1 MLQLP
6 KIACA
11 NDPEICVCPYS
22 GGRGELPLRVIMS
35 VLTATSPTTRPRR
48 SLRTAAQGLFV
59 GLFVALSAGL
69 FLGAQPVRAE
79 TTLVSSSPAD
89 GEKVANSPTQIVA
102 VFSAAIPNNA
112 VMQAVC
118 EGRPAPIGTVTVGA
132 DGISLIATVTAA
144 LPIGTCNVTYSAPQ
158 ADGKVATGGFS
169 FEVLD
174 PATVDPGDLGGDVT
188 DGGNLAVDPPPV
200 SGPLSLFR
208 ILAYLSLAALFGGIA
223 FIRWTWP
230 EGINDDAT
238 YRFLKYAFYVALVSN
253 YVVVALRSALLSGD
267 SVFGSFIPLSWGE
280 LFHDASGISAVL
292 RVVLIA
298 ACGTVALRPDR
309 IFDPQSQIVS
319 LALPAAAMATFGLT
333 RVVDDFSALGTIAG
347 IVHVLAAGMWLG
359 GLVFLAQSVLIGPG
373 EEDLMHAIRT
383 FSRQANIYIGVTVV
397 AGIVQ
402 FYQMDGG
409 EFLTSRHG
417 RLVIVKVIGVAGMV
431 YVGGAA
437 RQFINHQL
445 AKKRE
450 LSGRTAQQ
458 LRKAVLS
465 EIGIGILVLVF
476 TSWSVATLPPN
487 VTPPGS
493 DRTNYAFVGDRSG
506 GEFDVQLKVTPAT
519 VGLNAVRI
527 DVHSPSTGLT
537 DLTVQFNP
545 PTNNTASVTLN
556 VPLDG
561 VGAARLPM
569 SEGVPFGAPG
579 LWTII
584 VTGNGPDGPLPS
596 VTYSVSVMANSSDSG
611 TTGTDITT
619 TSLAI
624 SVDGSPA
631 TVVVPLGGTTVPGAA
646 TPAAG
651 IQPVTATVVTSVP

>member
-1 MLQLP
+1 M
-6 KIACA
+6 
-11 NDPEICVCPYS
+11 
-22 GGRGELPLRVIMS
+22 GRGELPLWVIMS
-35 VLTATSPTTRPRR
+35 LPTATPPRMRARR
-48 SLRTAAQGLFV
+48 SLRAAVL

-69 FLGAQPVRAE
+69 LLGAQPAQAE

-89 GEKVANSPTQIVA
+89 SEKVATSPIQIVA
-102 VFSAAIPNNA
+102 VFSAAVPNNA

-118 EGRPAPIGTVTVGA
+118 EGRPAPIGSVTVGA
-132 DGISLIATVTAA
+132 DGISLIATLTAA
-144 LPIGTCNVTYSAPQ
+144 LPIGTCNVTYSVPQ

-174 PATVDPGDLGGDVT
+174 PATADPGDLGGDVT

-238 YRFLKYAFYVALVSN
+238 YKFLRIAWSVALISN
-253 YVVVALRSALLSGD
+253 YVVAMLRASLLSGN
-267 SVFGSFIPLSWGE
+267 SITSTILPFGWGE
-280 LFHDASGISAVL
+280 LFQSASGISAFL
-292 RVVLIA
+292 RVVLIG
-298 ACGTVALRPDR
+298 ACAIVALRPDR

-319 LALPAAAMATFGLT
+319 LALPTAAMATFGLT
-333 RVVDDFSALGTIAG
+333 RAIDDFSTLGTIAG
-347 IVHVLAAGMWLG
+347 VVHVLAAGMWIG
-359 GLVFLAQSVLIGPG
+359 GLIFLAQSVLIGPG

-383 FSRQANIYIGVTVV
+383 FSRQANIYIGVTVI

-402 FYQMDGG
+402 LYQMDGG
-409 EFLTSRHG
+409 SILTSRHG
-417 RLVIVKVIGVAGMV
+417 RLIVIKVIGVAGMV

-493 DRTNYAFVGDRSG
+493 DRTNYAFIGDRSG

-527 DVHSPSTGLT
+527 DVYSPSTGLT

-579 LWTII
+579 LWTIV
-584 VTGNGPDGPLPS
+584 VTGNGPEGPLPS
-596 VTYSVSVMANSSDSG
+596 VTYTVSVMANSNESG

-619 TSLAI
+619 TSVAL

-631 TVVVPLGGTTVPGAA
+631 TVVVPLGGATVPGAT

-651 IQPVTATVVTSVP
+651 IQPVTATAVTSVP

>member
-1 MLQLP
+1 ML
-6 KIACA
+6 
-11 NDPEICVCPYS
+11 
-22 GGRGELPLRVIMS
+22 
-35 VLTATSPTTRPRR
+35 
-48 SLRTAAQGLFV
+48 

-69 FLGAQPVRAE
+69 LLGAQPAQAE

-89 GEKVANSPTQIVA
+89 SEKVATSPIQIVA
-102 VFSAAIPNNA
+102 VFSAAVPNNA

-118 EGRPAPIGTVTVGA
+118 EGRPAPIGSVTVGA
-132 DGISLIATVTAA
+132 DGISLIATLTAA
-144 LPIGTCNVTYSAPQ
+144 LPIGTCNVTYSVPQ

-174 PATVDPGDLGGDVT
+174 PATADPGDLGGDVT

-200 SGPLSLFR
+200 SGPLGLFR

-238 YRFLKYAFYVALVSN
+238 YKFLRIAWTVALISN
-253 YVVVALRSALLSGD
+253 YVVAMLRASLLSGN
-267 SVFGSFIPLSWGE
+267 SITSTILPFGWGE
-280 LFHDASGISAVL
+280 LFQSASGISAFL
-292 RVVLIA
+292 RVVLIG
-298 ACGTVALRPDR
+298 ACAIVALRPDR

-319 LALPAAAMATFGLT
+319 LALPTAAMATFGLT
-333 RVVDDFSALGTIAG
+333 RAIDDFSTLGTIAG
-347 IVHVLAAGMWLG
+347 VVHVLAAGMWIG
-359 GLVFLAQSVLIGPG
+359 GLIFLAQSVLIGPG

-383 FSRQANIYIGVTVV
+383 FSRQANIYIGVTVI

-402 FYQMDGG
+402 LYQMDGG
-409 EFLTSRHG
+409 SILTSRHG
-417 RLVIVKVIGVAGMV
+417 RLIVIKVIGVAGMV

-493 DRTNYAFVGDRSG
+493 DRTNYAFIGDRSG

-527 DVHSPSTGLT
+527 DVYSPSTGLT

-579 LWTII
+579 LWTIV
-584 VTGNGPDGPLPS
+584 VTGNGPEGPLPS
-596 VTYSVSVMANSSDSG
+596 VTYTVSVMANSNESG

-619 TSLAI
+619 TSVAL

-631 TVVVPLGGTTVPGAA
+631 TVVVPLGGATVPGAT

>member
-1 MLQLP
+1 
-6 KIACA
+6 
-11 NDPEICVCPYS
+11 
-22 GGRGELPLRVIMS
+22 MS
-35 VLTATSPTTRPRR
+35 LLTATTSATRPRR
-48 SLRTAAQGLFV
+48 TLRAAFLGLFV
-59 GLFVALSAGL
+59 VLSAGL
-69 FLGAQPVRAE
+69 FMDAQPVRAE

-89 GEKVANSPTQIVA
+89 SEKIATSPTQIVA
-102 VFSAAIPNNA
+102 VFSAAVPNNA

-118 EGRPAPIGTVTVGA
+118 EGRPAPIGAVTVGA
-132 DGISLIATVTAA
+132 DGISLIAAVTAA
-144 LPIGTCNVTYSAPQ
+144 LPIGTCNVTYSVPQ

-174 PATVDPGDLGGDVT
+174 PATADPGDLGGDVT

-200 SGPLSLFR
+200 SGPLGLFR

-238 YRFLKYAFYVALVSN
+238 YKFLRISWIVALVSN
-253 YVVVALRSALLSGD
+253 YVVAMLRASLLSGE
-267 SVFGSFIPLSWGE
+267 SVTSTILPLGWGE
-280 LFHDASGISAVL
+280 LFQSASGISAVL
-292 RVVLIA
+292 RVVIIG
-298 ACGTVALRPDR
+298 ACAIVALRPDR
-309 IFDPQSQIVS
+309 IFDPQSQIIS
-319 LALPAAAMATFGLT
+319 LALPTAAMATFGLT
-333 RVVDDFSALGTIAG
+333 RAIDDFSALGTIAG

-373 EEDLMHAIRT
+373 EEDLMHAVRT
-383 FSRQANIYIGVTVV
+383 FSRQANIYIGVAVA

-409 EFLTSRHG
+409 AIFTSRHG
-417 RLVIVKVIGVAGMV
+417 RLILIKVIGVAGMV

-450 LSGRTAQQ
+450 LSGRTAKQ

-465 EIGIGILVLVF
+465 EIGIGLLVLVF

-493 DRTNYAFVGDRSG
+493 DRTNYAFIGDRSG

-527 DVHSPSTGLT
+527 DVYSPATGLT

-579 LWTII
+579 LWTIV

-596 VTYSVSVMANSSDSG
+596 VTYTVSVMANSSDLGS
-611 TTGTDITT
+611 TGTDITT
-619 TSLAI
+619 TSVAI
-624 SVDGSPA
+624 AVDGSPA
-631 TVVVPLGGTTVPGAA
+631 TVVVPLGVTTVPGAA
-646 TPAAG
+646 APAAG

>member
-1 MLQLP
+1 
-6 KIACA
+6 
-11 NDPEICVCPYS
+11 
-22 GGRGELPLRVIMS
+22 MS
-35 VLTATSPTTRPRR
+35 LLTATSSATRPRR
-48 SLRTAAQGLFV
+48 TLRAAFLGLFV
-59 GLFVALSAGL
+59 VLSAGL
-69 FLGAQPVRAE
+69 FMDAQPVRAE

-89 GEKVANSPTQIVA
+89 SEKIATSPTQIVA
-102 VFSAAIPNNA
+102 VFSAAVPNNA

-118 EGRPAPIGTVTVGA
+118 EGRPAPIGAVTVGA
-132 DGISLIATVTAA
+132 DGISLIAAVTAA
-144 LPIGTCNVTYSAPQ
+144 LPIGTCNVTYSVPQ

-174 PATVDPGDLGGDVT
+174 PATADPGDLGGDVT

-200 SGPLSLFR
+200 SGPLGLFR

-238 YRFLKYAFYVALVSN
+238 YKFLRISWIVALVSN
-253 YVVVALRSALLSGD
+253 YVVAMLRASLLSGD
-267 SVFGSFIPLSWGE
+267 SVTSTILPLGWGE
-280 LFHDASGISAVL
+280 LFQSASGISAVL
-292 RVVLIA
+292 RVVIIG
-298 ACGTVALRPDR
+298 ACAIVALRPDR
-309 IFDPQSQIVS
+309 IFDPQSQIIS
-319 LALPAAAMATFGLT
+319 LALPTAAMATFGLT
-333 RVVDDFSALGTIAG
+333 RAIDDFSALGTIAG

-373 EEDLMHAIRT
+373 EEDLMHAVRT
-383 FSRQANIYIGVTVV
+383 FSRQANIYIGVAVA

-409 EFLTSRHG
+409 AIFTSRHG
-417 RLVIVKVIGVAGMV
+417 RLILIKVIGVAGMV

-450 LSGRTAQQ
+450 LSGRTAKQ

-465 EIGIGILVLVF
+465 EIGIGLLVLVF

-493 DRTNYAFVGDRSG
+493 DRTNYAFIGDRSG

-527 DVHSPSTGLT
+527 DVYSPATGLT

-579 LWTII
+579 LWTIV

-596 VTYSVSVMANSSDSG
+596 VTYTVSVMANSSDSG
-611 TTGTDITT
+611 STGTDITT
-619 TSLAI
+619 TSVAI
-624 SVDGSPA
+624 AVDGSPA
-631 TVVVPLGGTTVPGAA
+631 TVVVPLGVTTVPGAA

>member
-1 MLQLP
+1 
-6 KIACA
+6 
-11 NDPEICVCPYS
+11 
-22 GGRGELPLRVIMS
+22 MS
-35 VLTATSPTTRPRR
+35 LLTATSSATRPRR
-48 SLRTAAQGLFV
+48 TLRAAFLGLFV
-59 GLFVALSAGL
+59 VLSAGL
-69 FLGAQPVRAE
+69 FMDAQPVRAE

-89 GEKVANSPTQIVA
+89 SEKIATSPTQIVA
-102 VFSAAIPNNA
+102 VFSAAVPNNA

-118 EGRPAPIGTVTVGA
+118 EGRPAPIGAVTVGA
-132 DGISLIATVTAA
+132 DGISLIAAVTAA
-144 LPIGTCNVTYSAPQ
+144 LPIGTCNVTYSVPQ

-174 PATVDPGDLGGDVT
+174 PATADPGDLGGDVT

-200 SGPLSLFR
+200 SGPLGLFR

-238 YRFLKYAFYVALVSN
+238 YKFLRISWIVALVSN
-253 YVVVALRSALLSGD
+253 YVVAMLRASLLSGE
-267 SVFGSFIPLSWGE
+267 SVTSTILPMGWGE
-280 LFHDASGISAVL
+280 LFQSASGISAVL
-292 RVVLIA
+292 RVVIIG
-298 ACGTVALRPDR
+298 ACAIVALRPDR
-309 IFDPQSQIVS
+309 IFDPQSQIIS
-319 LALPAAAMATFGLT
+319 LALPTAAMATFGLT
-333 RVVDDFSALGTIAG
+333 RAIDDFSALGTIAG

-373 EEDLMHAIRT
+373 EEDLMHAVRT
-383 FSRQANIYIGVTVV
+383 FSRQANIYIGVAVA

-409 EFLTSRHG
+409 AIFTSRHG
-417 RLVIVKVIGVAGMV
+417 RLILIKVIGVAGMV

-450 LSGRTAQQ
+450 LSGRTAKQ

-465 EIGIGILVLVF
+465 EIGIGLLVLVF

-493 DRTNYAFVGDRSG
+493 DRTNYAFIGDRSG

-527 DVHSPSTGLT
+527 DVYSPATGLT

-579 LWTII
+579 LWTIV

-596 VTYSVSVMANSSDSG
+596 VTYTVSVMANSSDLGS
-611 TTGTDITT
+611 TGTDITT
-619 TSLAI
+619 TSVAI
-624 SVDGSPA
+624 AVDGSPA
-631 TVVVPLGGTTVPGAA
+631 TVVVPLGVTTVPGAA
-646 TPAAG
+646 APAAG

>member
-1 MLQLP
+1 M
-6 KIACA
+6 
-11 NDPEICVCPYS
+11 
-22 GGRGELPLRVIMS
+22 GRGELPLWVIMS
-35 VLTATSPTTRPRR
+35 LPTATPPRMRARR
-48 SLRTAAQGLFV
+48 SLRAAVL

-69 FLGAQPVRAE
+69 LLGAQPAQAE

-89 GEKVANSPTQIVA
+89 SEKVATSPIQIVA
-102 VFSAAIPNNA
+102 VFSAAVPNNA

-118 EGRPAPIGTVTVGA
+118 EGRPAPIGSVTVGA
-132 DGISLIATVTAA
+132 DGISLIATLTAA
-144 LPIGTCNVTYSAPQ
+144 LPIGTCNVTYSVPQ

-174 PATVDPGDLGGDVT
+174 PATADPGDLGGDVT

-238 YRFLKYAFYVALVSN
+238 YKFLRIAWSVALISN
-253 YVVVALRSALLSGD
+253 YVVAMLRASLLSGN
-267 SVFGSFIPLSWGE
+267 SITSTILPFGWGE
-280 LFHDASGISAVL
+280 LFQSASGISAFL
-292 RVVLIA
+292 RVVLIG
-298 ACGTVALRPDR
+298 ACAIVALRPDR

-319 LALPAAAMATFGLT
+319 LALPTAAMATFGLT
-333 RVVDDFSALGTIAG
+333 RAIDDFSTLGTIAG
-347 IVHVLAAGMWLG
+347 VVHVLAAGMWIG
-359 GLVFLAQSVLIGPG
+359 GLIFLAQSVLIGPG

-383 FSRQANIYIGVTVV
+383 FSRQANIYIGVTVI

-402 FYQMDGG
+402 LYQMDGG
-409 EFLTSRHG
+409 SILTSRHG
-417 RLVIVKVIGVAGMV
+417 RLIVIKVIGVAGMV

-493 DRTNYAFVGDRSG
+493 DRTNYAFIGDRSG

-527 DVHSPSTGLT
+527 DVYSPSTGLT

-579 LWTII
+579 LWTIV
-584 VTGNGPDGPLPS
+584 VTGNGPEGPLPS
-596 VTYSVSVMANSSDSG
+596 VTYTVSVMANSNESG

-619 TSLAI
+619 TSVTL

-631 TVVVPLGGTTVPGAA
+631 TVVVPLGGATVPGAT

>member
-1 MLQLP
+1 ML
-6 KIACA
+6 
-11 NDPEICVCPYS
+11 
-22 GGRGELPLRVIMS
+22 
-35 VLTATSPTTRPRR
+35 
-48 SLRTAAQGLFV
+48 

-69 FLGAQPVRAE
+69 LLGAQPAQAE

-89 GEKVANSPTQIVA
+89 SEKVATSPIQIVA
-102 VFSAAIPNNA
+102 VFSAAVPNNA

-118 EGRPAPIGTVTVGA
+118 EGRPAPIGSVTVGA
-132 DGISLIATVTAA
+132 DGISLIATLTAA
-144 LPIGTCNVTYSAPQ
+144 LPIGTCNVTYSVPQ

-174 PATVDPGDLGGDVT
+174 PATADPGDLGGDVT

-238 YRFLKYAFYVALVSN
+238 YKFLRIAWSVALISN
-253 YVVVALRSALLSGD
+253 YVVAMLRASLLSGN
-267 SVFGSFIPLSWGE
+267 SITSTILPFGWGE
-280 LFHDASGISAVL
+280 LFQSASGISAFL
-292 RVVLIA
+292 RVVLIG
-298 ACGTVALRPDR
+298 ACAIVALRPDR

-319 LALPAAAMATFGLT
+319 LALPTAAMATFGLT
-333 RVVDDFSALGTIAG
+333 RAIDDFSTLGTIAG
-347 IVHVLAAGMWLG
+347 VVHVLAAGMWIG
-359 GLVFLAQSVLIGPG
+359 GLIFLAQSVLIGPG

-383 FSRQANIYIGVTVV
+383 FSRQANIYIGVTVI

-402 FYQMDGG
+402 LYQMDGG
-409 EFLTSRHG
+409 SILTSRHG
-417 RLVIVKVIGVAGMV
+417 RLIVIKVIGVAGMV

-493 DRTNYAFVGDRSG
+493 DRTKYAFIGDRSG

-527 DVHSPSTGLT
+527 DVYSPSTGLT

-579 LWTII
+579 LWTIV
-584 VTGNGPDGPLPS
+584 VTGNGPEGPLPS
-596 VTYSVSVMANSSDSG
+596 VTYTVSVMANSNESG

-619 TSLAI
+619 TSVAL

-631 TVVVPLGGTTVPGAA
+631 TVVVPLGGATVPGAT

>member
-1 MLQLP
+1 M
-6 KIACA
+6 
-11 NDPEICVCPYS
+11 
-22 GGRGELPLRVIMS
+22 GRGELPLWVIMS
-35 VLTATSPTTRPRR
+35 LPTATPPRMRARR
-48 SLRTAAQGLFV
+48 SLRAAVL

-69 FLGAQPVRAE
+69 LLGAQPAQAE

-89 GEKVANSPTQIVA
+89 SEKVATSPIQIVA
-102 VFSAAIPNNA
+102 VFSAAVPNNA

-118 EGRPAPIGTVTVGA
+118 EGRPAPIGSVTVGA
-132 DGISLIATVTAA
+132 DGISLIATLTAA
-144 LPIGTCNVTYSAPQ
+144 LPIGTCNVTYSVPQ

-174 PATVDPGDLGGDVT
+174 PATADPGDLGGDVT

-200 SGPLSLFR
+200 SGPLGLFR

-238 YRFLKYAFYVALVSN
+238 YKFLRIAWTVALISN
-253 YVVVALRSALLSGD
+253 YVVAMLRASLLSGN
-267 SVFGSFIPLSWGE
+267 SITSTILPFGWGE
-280 LFHDASGISAVL
+280 LFQSASGISAFL
-292 RVVLIA
+292 RVVLIG
-298 ACGTVALRPDR
+298 ACAIVALRPDR

-319 LALPAAAMATFGLT
+319 LALPTAAMATFGLT
-333 RVVDDFSALGTIAG
+333 RAIDDFSTLGTIAG
-347 IVHVLAAGMWLG
+347 VVHVLAAGMWIG
-359 GLVFLAQSVLIGPG
+359 GLIFLAQSVLIGPG

-383 FSRQANIYIGVTVV
+383 FSRQANIYIGVTVI

-402 FYQMDGG
+402 LYQMDGG
-409 EFLTSRHG
+409 SILTSRHG
-417 RLVIVKVIGVAGMV
+417 RLIVIKVIGVAGMV

-493 DRTNYAFVGDRSG
+493 DRTNYAFIGDRSG

-527 DVHSPSTGLT
+527 DVYSPSTGLT

-579 LWTII
+579 LWTIV
-584 VTGNGPDGPLPS
+584 VTGNGPEGPLPS
-596 VTYSVSVMANSSDSG
+596 VTYTVSVMANSNESG

-619 TSLAI
+619 TSVAL

-631 TVVVPLGGTTVPGAA
+631 TVVVPLGGATVPGAT

>member
-1 MLQLP
+1 
-6 KIACA
+6 
-11 NDPEICVCPYS
+11 
-22 GGRGELPLRVIMS
+22 MS
-35 VLTATSPTTRPRR
+35 LLTATSSATRPRR
-48 SLRTAAQGLFV
+48 TLRAAFLGLFV
-59 GLFVALSAGL
+59 VLSAGL
-69 FLGAQPVRAE
+69 FMDAQPVRAE

-89 GEKVANSPTQIVA
+89 SEKIATSPTQIVA
-102 VFSAAIPNNA
+102 VFSAAVPNNA

-118 EGRPAPIGTVTVGA
+118 EGRPAPIGAVTVGA
-132 DGISLIATVTAA
+132 DGISLIAAVTAA
-144 LPIGTCNVTYSAPQ
+144 LPIGTCNVTYSVPQ

-174 PATVDPGDLGGDVT
+174 PATADPGDLGGDVT

-200 SGPLSLFR
+200 SGPLGLFR

-238 YRFLKYAFYVALVSN
+238 YKFLRISWIVALVSN
-253 YVVVALRSALLSGD
+253 YVVAMLRASLLSGE
-267 SVFGSFIPLSWGE
+267 SVTSTILPLGWGE
-280 LFHDASGISAVL
+280 LFQSASGISAVL
-292 RVVLIA
+292 RVVIIG
-298 ACGTVALRPDR
+298 ACAIVALRPDR
-309 IFDPQSQIVS
+309 IFDPQSQIIS
-319 LALPAAAMATFGLT
+319 LALPTAAMATFGLT
-333 RVVDDFSALGTIAG
+333 RAIDDFSALGTIAG

-373 EEDLMHAIRT
+373 EEDLMHAVRT
-383 FSRQANIYIGVTVV
+383 FSRQANIYIGVAVA

-409 EFLTSRHG
+409 AIFTSRHG
-417 RLVIVKVIGVAGMV
+417 RLILIKVIGVAGMV

-450 LSGRTAQQ
+450 LSGRTAKQ

-465 EIGIGILVLVF
+465 EIGIGLLVLVF

-493 DRTNYAFVGDRSG
+493 DRTNYAFIGDRSG

-527 DVHSPSTGLT
+527 DVYSPATGLT

-579 LWTII
+579 LWTIV

-596 VTYSVSVMANSSDSG
+596 VTYTVSVMANSSDSG
-611 TTGTDITT
+611 STGTDITT
-619 TSLAI
+619 TSVAVA
-624 SVDGSPA
+624 VDGSPA
-631 TVVVPLGGTTVPGAA
+631 TVVVPLGVTTVPGAA

>member
-1 MLQLP
+1 L
-6 KIACA
+6 
-11 NDPEICVCPYS
+11 
-22 GGRGELPLRVIMS
+22 
-35 VLTATSPTTRPRR
+35 
-48 SLRTAAQGLFV
+48 GLFV
-59 GLFVALSAGL
+59 VLSAGL
-69 FLGAQPVRAE
+69 FMDAQPVRAE

-89 GEKVANSPTQIVA
+89 SEKIVTSPTQIVA
-102 VFSAAIPNNA
+102 VFSAAVPNNA

-118 EGRPAPIGTVTVGA
+118 EGRPAPIGAVTVGA

-144 LPIGTCNVTYSAPQ
+144 LPIGTCNVTYSVPQ

-174 PATVDPGDLGGDVT
+174 PATADPGDLGGDVT

-200 SGPLSLFR
+200 SGPLGLFR

-238 YRFLKYAFYVALVSN
+238 YKFLRISWIVALVSN
-253 YVVVALRSALLSGD
+253 YVVAMLRASLLSGE
-267 SVFGSFIPLSWGE
+267 SVTSTILPLGWGE
-280 LFHDASGISAVL
+280 LFQSASGISAVL
-292 RVVLIA
+292 RVVIIG
-298 ACGTVALRPDR
+298 ACAIVALRPDR
-309 IFDPQSQIVS
+309 IFDPQSQIIS
-319 LALPAAAMATFGLT
+319 LALPTAAMATFGLT
-333 RVVDDFSALGTIAG
+333 RAIDDFSALGTIAG

-359 GLVFLAQSVLIGPG
+359 GLLFLAQSVLIGPG
-373 EEDLMHAIRT
+373 EEDLMHAVRT
-383 FSRQANIYIGVTVV
+383 FSRQANIYIGVTVA

-409 EFLTSRHG
+409 AIFTSRHG

-450 LSGRTAQQ
+450 LSGRTAKQ

-465 EIGIGILVLVF
+465 EIGIGLLVLVF

-493 DRTNYAFVGDRSG
+493 DRTNYAFIGDRSG

-527 DVHSPSTGLT
+527 DVYSPATGLT

-579 LWTII
+579 LWTIV
-584 VTGNGPDGPLPS
+584 VTGNGPGGPLPS
-596 VTYSVSVMANSSDSG
+596 VTYTVSVMANSGEPTSTETES
-611 TTGTDITT
+611 TT
-619 TSLAI
+619 TSIAI
-624 SVDGSPA
+624 AVDGSPA
-631 TVVVPLGGTTVPGAA
+631 TVVVPLGVTTVPGASA
-646 TPAAG
+646 PAAG

>member
-1 MLQLP
+1 
-6 KIACA
+6 
-11 NDPEICVCPYS
+11 
-22 GGRGELPLRVIMS
+22 MS
-35 VLTATSPTTRPRR
+35 LLTATSSATRPRR
-48 SLRTAAQGLFV
+48 TLRAAFLGLFV
-59 GLFVALSAGL
+59 VLSAGL
-69 FLGAQPVRAE
+69 FMDAQPVRAE

-89 GEKVANSPTQIVA
+89 SEKIATSPTQIVA
-102 VFSAAIPNNA
+102 VFSAAVPNNA

-118 EGRPAPIGTVTVGA
+118 EGRPAPIGAVTVGA
-132 DGISLIATVTAA
+132 DGISLIAAVTAA
-144 LPIGTCNVTYSAPQ
+144 LPIGTCNVTYSVPQ

-174 PATVDPGDLGGDVT
+174 PATADPGDLGGDVT

-200 SGPLSLFR
+200 SGPLGLFR

-238 YRFLKYAFYVALVSN
+238 YKFLRISWIVALVSN
-253 YVVVALRSALLSGD
+253 YVVAMLRASLLSGE
-267 SVFGSFIPLSWGE
+267 SVTSTILPLGWGE
-280 LFHDASGISAVL
+280 LFQSASGISAVL
-292 RVVLIA
+292 RVVIIG
-298 ACGTVALRPDR
+298 ACAIVALRPDR
-309 IFDPQSQIVS
+309 IFDPQSQIIS
-319 LALPAAAMATFGLT
+319 LALPTAAMATFGLT
-333 RVVDDFSALGTIAG
+333 RAIDDFSALGTIAG

-373 EEDLMHAIRT
+373 EEDLMHAVRT
-383 FSRQANIYIGVTVV
+383 FSRQANIYIGVAVA

-409 EFLTSRHG
+409 AIFTSRHG
-417 RLVIVKVIGVAGMV
+417 RLILIKVIGVAGMV

-450 LSGRTAQQ
+450 LSGRTAKQ

-465 EIGIGILVLVF
+465 EIGIGLLVLVF

-493 DRTNYAFVGDRSG
+493 DRTNYAFIGDRSG

-527 DVHSPSTGLT
+527 DVYSPATGLT

-579 LWTII
+579 LWTIV

-596 VTYSVSVMANSSDSG
+596 VTYTVSVMANSSDSG
-611 TTGTDITT
+611 STGTDITT
-619 TSLAI
+619 TSVAI
-624 SVDGSPA
+624 AVDGSPA
-631 TVVVPLGGTTVPGAA
+631 TVVVPLGVTTVPGAA

>member
-1 MLQLP
+1 
-6 KIACA
+6 
-11 NDPEICVCPYS
+11 
-22 GGRGELPLRVIMS
+22 MS
-35 VLTATSPTTRPRR
+35 LLTATSSATRPRR
-48 SLRTAAQGLFV
+48 TLRAAFLGLFV
-59 GLFVALSAGL
+59 VLSAGL
-69 FLGAQPVRAE
+69 FMDAQPVRAE

-89 GEKVANSPTQIVA
+89 SEKIATSPTQIVA
-102 VFSAAIPNNA
+102 VFSAAVPNNA

-118 EGRPAPIGTVTVGA
+118 EGRPAPIGAVTVGA
-132 DGISLIATVTAA
+132 DGISLIAAVTAA
-144 LPIGTCNVTYSAPQ
+144 LPIGTCNVTYSVPQ

-174 PATVDPGDLGGDVT
+174 PATADPGDLGGDVT

-200 SGPLSLFR
+200 SGPLGLFR

-238 YRFLKYAFYVALVSN
+238 YKFLRISWIVALVSN
-253 YVVVALRSALLSGD
+253 YVVAMLRASLLSGE
-267 SVFGSFIPLSWGE
+267 SVTSTILPLGWGE
-280 LFHDASGISAVL
+280 LFQSASGISAVL
-292 RVVLIA
+292 RVVIIG
-298 ACGTVALRPDR
+298 ACAIVALRPDR
-309 IFDPQSQIVS
+309 IFDPQSQIIS
-319 LALPAAAMATFGLT
+319 LALPTAAMATFGLT
-333 RVVDDFSALGTIAG
+333 RAIDDFSALGTIAG

-359 GLVFLAQSVLIGPG
+359 GLLFLAQSVLIGPG
-373 EEDLMHAIRT
+373 EEDLMHAVRT
-383 FSRQANIYIGVTVV
+383 FSRQANIYIGVAVA

-409 EFLTSRHG
+409 AIFTSRHG
-417 RLVIVKVIGVAGMV
+417 RLILIKVIGVAGMV

-450 LSGRTAQQ
+450 LSGRTAKL

-465 EIGIGILVLVF
+465 EIGIGLLVLVF

-493 DRTNYAFVGDRSG
+493 DRTNYAFIGDRSG

-527 DVHSPSTGLT
+527 DVYSPATGLT

-579 LWTII
+579 LWTIV

-596 VTYSVSVMANSSDSG
+596 VTYTVSVMANSSDSG
-611 TTGTDITT
+611 STGTDITT
-619 TSLAI
+619 TSVAI
-624 SVDGSPA
+624 AVDGSPA
-631 TVVVPLGGTTVPGAA
+631 TVVVPLGVTTVPGAA
-646 TPAAG
+646 APAAG

>member
-1 MLQLP
+1 M
-6 KIACA
+6 
-11 NDPEICVCPYS
+11 
-22 GGRGELPLRVIMS
+22 GRGELPLWVIMS
-35 VLTATSPTTRPRR
+35 LPTATPPRMRARR
-48 SLRTAAQGLFV
+48 SLRAAVL

-69 FLGAQPVRAE
+69 LLGAQPAQAE

-89 GEKVANSPTQIVA
+89 SEKVATSPIQIVA
-102 VFSAAIPNNA
+102 VFSAAVPNNA

-118 EGRPAPIGTVTVGA
+118 EGRPAPIGSVTVGA
-132 DGISLIATVTAA
+132 DGISLIATLTAA
-144 LPIGTCNVTYSAPQ
+144 LPIGTCNVTYSVPQ

-174 PATVDPGDLGGDVT
+174 PATADPGDLGGDVT

-238 YRFLKYAFYVALVSN
+238 YKFLRIAWTVALISN
-253 YVVVALRSALLSGD
+253 YVVAMLRASLLSGN
-267 SVFGSFIPLSWGE
+267 SITSTILPFGWGE
-280 LFHDASGISAVL
+280 LFQSASGISAFL
-292 RVVLIA
+292 RVVLIG
-298 ACGTVALRPDR
+298 ACAIVALRPDR

-319 LALPAAAMATFGLT
+319 LALPTAAMATFGLT
-333 RVVDDFSALGTIAG
+333 RAIDDFSTLGTIAG
-347 IVHVLAAGMWLG
+347 VVHVLAAGMWIG
-359 GLVFLAQSVLIGPG
+359 GLIFLAQSVLIGPG

-383 FSRQANIYIGVTVV
+383 FSRQANIYIGVTVI

-402 FYQMDGG
+402 LYQMDGG
-409 EFLTSRHG
+409 SILTSRHG
-417 RLVIVKVIGVAGMV
+417 RLIVIKVIGVAGMV

-437 RQFINHQL
+437 RPFINHQL

-465 EIGIGILVLVF
+465 EIAIGILVLVF

-493 DRTNYAFVGDRSG
+493 DRTNYAFIGDRSG

-527 DVHSPSTGLT
+527 DVYSPSTGLT

-579 LWTII
+579 LWTIV
-584 VTGNGPDGPLPS
+584 VTGNGPEGPLPS
-596 VTYSVSVMANSSDSG
+596 VTYTVSVMANSNESG

-619 TSLAI
+619 TSVAL

-631 TVVVPLGGTTVPGAA
+631 TVVVPLGGATVPGAT

>member
-1 MLQLP
+1 ML
-6 KIACA
+6 
-11 NDPEICVCPYS
+11 
-22 GGRGELPLRVIMS
+22 
-35 VLTATSPTTRPRR
+35 
-48 SLRTAAQGLFV
+48 

-69 FLGAQPVRAE
+69 LLGAQPAQAE

-89 GEKVANSPTQIVA
+89 SEKVATSPIQIVA
-102 VFSAAIPNNA
+102 VFSAAVPNNA

-118 EGRPAPIGTVTVGA
+118 EGRPAPIGSVTVGA
-132 DGISLIATVTAA
+132 DGISLIATLTAA
-144 LPIGTCNVTYSAPQ
+144 LPIGTCNVTYSVPQ

-174 PATVDPGDLGGDVT
+174 PATADPGDLGGDVT

-238 YRFLKYAFYVALVSN
+238 YKFLRIAWSVALISN
-253 YVVVALRSALLSGD
+253 YVVAMLRASLLSGN
-267 SVFGSFIPLSWGE
+267 SITSTILPFGWGE
-280 LFHDASGISAVL
+280 LFQSASGISAFL
-292 RVVLIA
+292 RVVLIG
-298 ACGTVALRPDR
+298 ACAIVALRPDR

-319 LALPAAAMATFGLT
+319 LALPTAAMATFGLT
-333 RVVDDFSALGTIAG
+333 RAIDDFSTLGTIAG
-347 IVHVLAAGMWLG
+347 VVHVLAAGMWIG
-359 GLVFLAQSVLIGPG
+359 GLIFLAQSVLIGPG

-383 FSRQANIYIGVTVV
+383 FSRQANIYIGVTVI

-402 FYQMDGG
+402 LYQMDGG
-409 EFLTSRHG
+409 SILTSRHG
-417 RLVIVKVIGVAGMV
+417 RLIVIKVIGVAGMV

-493 DRTNYAFVGDRSG
+493 DRTNYAFIGDRSG

-527 DVHSPSTGLT
+527 DVYSPSTGLT

-579 LWTII
+579 LWTIV
-584 VTGNGPDGPLPS
+584 VTGNGPEGPLPS
-596 VTYSVSVMANSSDSG
+596 VTYTVSVMANSNESG

-619 TSLAI
+619 TSVAL

-631 TVVVPLGGTTVPGAA
+631 TVVVPLGGATVPGAT

>member
-1 MLQLP
+1 M
-6 KIACA
+6 
-11 NDPEICVCPYS
+11 D
-22 GGRGELPLRVIMS
+22 
-35 VLTATSPTTRPRR
+35 
-48 SLRTAAQGLFV
+48 
-59 GLFVALSAGL
+59 
-69 FLGAQPVRAE
+69 AQPVRAE

-89 GEKVANSPTQIVA
+89 SEKIVTSPTQIVA
-102 VFSAAIPNNA
+102 VFSAAVPNNA

-118 EGRPAPIGTVTVGA
+118 EGRPAPIGAVTVGA

-144 LPIGTCNVTYSAPQ
+144 LPIGTCNVTYSVPQ

-174 PATVDPGDLGGDVT
+174 PATADPGDLGGDVT

-200 SGPLSLFR
+200 SGPLGLFR

-238 YRFLKYAFYVALVSN
+238 YKFLRISWIVALVSN
-253 YVVVALRSALLSGD
+253 YVVAMLRASLLSGE
-267 SVFGSFIPLSWGE
+267 SVTSTILPLGWGE
-280 LFHDASGISAVL
+280 LFQSASGISAVL
-292 RVVLIA
+292 RVVIIG
-298 ACGTVALRPDR
+298 ACAIVALRPDR
-309 IFDPQSQIVS
+309 IFDPQSQIIS
-319 LALPAAAMATFGLT
+319 LALPTAAMATFGLT
-333 RVVDDFSALGTIAG
+333 RAIDDFSALGTIAG

-359 GLVFLAQSVLIGPG
+359 GLLFLAQSVLIGPG
-373 EEDLMHAIRT
+373 EEDLMHAVRT
-383 FSRQANIYIGVTVV
+383 FSRQANIYIGVTVA

-409 EFLTSRHG
+409 AIFTSRHG

-437 RQFINHQL
+437 RQFISNQL

-450 LSGRTAQQ
+450 LSGRTAKQ

-465 EIGIGILVLVF
+465 EIGIGLLVLVF

-493 DRTNYAFVGDRSG
+493 DRTNYAFIGDRSG

-527 DVHSPSTGLT
+527 DVYSPATGLT

-579 LWTII
+579 LWTIV
-584 VTGNGPDGPLPS
+584 VTGNGPGGPLPS
-596 VTYSVSVMANSSDSG
+596 VTYTVSVMANSGEPTS
-611 TTGTDITT
+611 TGTESTT
-619 TSLAI
+619 TSVAI
-624 SVDGSPA
+624 AVDGSPA
-631 TVVVPLGGTTVPGAA
+631 TVVVPLGVTTVPGASA
-646 TPAAG
+646 PAAG

>member
-1 MLQLP
+1 
-6 KIACA
+6 
-11 NDPEICVCPYS
+11 
-22 GGRGELPLRVIMS
+22 
-35 VLTATSPTTRPRR
+35 VL
-48 SLRTAAQGLFV
+48 

-69 FLGAQPVRAE
+69 LLGAQPAQAE

-89 GEKVANSPTQIVA
+89 SEKVATSPIQIVA
-102 VFSAAIPNNA
+102 VFSAAVPNNA

-118 EGRPAPIGTVTVGA
+118 EGRPAPIGSVTVGA
-132 DGISLIATVTAA
+132 DGISLIATLTAA
-144 LPIGTCNVTYSAPQ
+144 LPIGTCNVTYSVPQ

-174 PATVDPGDLGGDVT
+174 PATADPGDLGGDVT

-238 YRFLKYAFYVALVSN
+238 YKFLRIAWSVALISN
-253 YVVVALRSALLSGD
+253 YVVAMLRASLLSGN
-267 SVFGSFIPLSWGE
+267 SITSTILPFGWGE
-280 LFHDASGISAVL
+280 LFQSASGISAFL
-292 RVVLIA
+292 RVVLIG
-298 ACGTVALRPDR
+298 ACAIVALRPDR

-319 LALPAAAMATFGLT
+319 LALPTVAMATFGLT
-333 RVVDDFSALGTIAG
+333 RAIDDFSTLGTIAG
-347 IVHVLAAGMWLG
+347 VVHVLAAGMWIG
-359 GLVFLAQSVLIGPG
+359 GLIFLAQSVLIGPG

-383 FSRQANIYIGVTVV
+383 FSRQANIYIGVTVI

-402 FYQMDGG
+402 LYQMDGG
-409 EFLTSRHG
+409 SILTSRHG
-417 RLVIVKVIGVAGMV
+417 RLIVIKVIGVAGMV

-493 DRTNYAFVGDRSG
+493 DRTNYAFIGDRSG

-527 DVHSPSTGLT
+527 DVYSPSTGLT

-579 LWTII
+579 LWTIV
-584 VTGNGPDGPLPS
+584 VTGNGPEGPLPS
-596 VTYSVSVMANSSDSG
+596 VTYTVSVMANSNESG

-619 TSLAI
+619 TSVAL

-631 TVVVPLGGTTVPGAA
+631 TVVVPLGGATVPGAT

>member
-1 MLQLP
+1 
-6 KIACA
+6 
-11 NDPEICVCPYS
+11 
-22 GGRGELPLRVIMS
+22 MS
-35 VLTATSPTTRPRR
+35 LLTATTSATRPRR
-48 SLRTAAQGLFV
+48 TLRAAFLGLFV
-59 GLFVALSAGL
+59 VLSAGL
-69 FLGAQPVRAE
+69 FMDAQPVRAE

-89 GEKVANSPTQIVA
+89 SEKIATSPTQIVA
-102 VFSAAIPNNA
+102 VFSAAVPNNA

-118 EGRPAPIGTVTVGA
+118 EGRPAPIGAVTVGA
-132 DGISLIATVTAA
+132 DGISLIAAVTAA
-144 LPIGTCNVTYSAPQ
+144 LPIGTCNVTYSVPQ

-174 PATVDPGDLGGDVT
+174 PATADPGDLGGDVT

-200 SGPLSLFR
+200 SGPLGLFR

-238 YRFLKYAFYVALVSN
+238 YKFLRISWIVALVSN
-253 YVVVALRSALLSGD
+253 YVVAMLRASLLSGE
-267 SVFGSFIPLSWGE
+267 SVTSTILPLGWGE
-280 LFHDASGISAVL
+280 LFQSASGISAVL
-292 RVVLIA
+292 RVVIIG
-298 ACGTVALRPDR
+298 ACAIVALRPDR
-309 IFDPQSQIVS
+309 IFDPQSQIIS
-319 LALPAAAMATFGLT
+319 LALPTAAMATFGLT
-333 RVVDDFSALGTIAG
+333 RAIDDFSALGTIAG

-373 EEDLMHAIRT
+373 EEDLMHAVRT
-383 FSRQANIYIGVTVV
+383 FSRQANIYIGVAVA

-409 EFLTSRHG
+409 AIFTSRHG
-417 RLVIVKVIGVAGMV
+417 RLILIKVIGVAGMV

-450 LSGRTAQQ
+450 LSGRTAKQ

-465 EIGIGILVLVF
+465 EIGIGLLVLVF

-493 DRTNYAFVGDRSG
+493 DRTNYAFIGDRSG

-527 DVHSPSTGLT
+527 DVYSPATGLT

-579 LWTII
+579 LWTIV

-596 VTYSVSVMANSSDSG
+596 VTYTVSVMANSSDSG
-611 TTGTDITT
+611 STGTDITT
-619 TSLAI
+619 TSVAI
-624 SVDGSPA
+624 AVDGSPA
-631 TVVVPLGGTTVPGAA
+631 TVVVPLGVTTVPGAA

>member
-1 MLQLP
+1 
-6 KIACA
+6 
-11 NDPEICVCPYS
+11 
-22 GGRGELPLRVIMS
+22 MS
-35 VLTATSPTTRPRR
+35 LLTATSSATRPRR
-48 SLRTAAQGLFV
+48 TLRAAFLGLFV
-59 GLFVALSAGL
+59 VLSAGL
-69 FLGAQPVRAE
+69 FMDAQPVRAE

-89 GEKVANSPTQIVA
+89 SEKIATSPTQIVA
-102 VFSAAIPNNA
+102 VFSAAVPNNA

-118 EGRPAPIGTVTVGA
+118 EGRPAPIGAVTVGA
-132 DGISLIATVTAA
+132 DGISLIAAVTAA
-144 LPIGTCNVTYSAPQ
+144 LPIGTCNVTYSVPQ

-174 PATVDPGDLGGDVT
+174 PATADPGDLGGDVT

-200 SGPLSLFR
+200 SGPLGLFR

-238 YRFLKYAFYVALVSN
+238 YKFLRISWIVALVSN
-253 YVVVALRSALLSGD
+253 YVVAMLRASLLSGE
-267 SVFGSFIPLSWGE
+267 SVTSTILPMGWGE
-280 LFHDASGISAVL
+280 LFQSASGISAVL
-292 RVVLIA
+292 RVVIIG
-298 ACGTVALRPDR
+298 ACAIVALRPDR
-309 IFDPQSQIVS
+309 IFDPQSQIIS
-319 LALPAAAMATFGLT
+319 LALPTAAMATFGLT
-333 RVVDDFSALGTIAG
+333 RAIDDFSALGTIAG

-373 EEDLMHAIRT
+373 EEDLMHAVRT
-383 FSRQANIYIGVTVV
+383 FSRQANIYIGVAVA

-409 EFLTSRHG
+409 AIFTSRHG
-417 RLVIVKVIGVAGMV
+417 RLILIKVIGVAGMV

-450 LSGRTAQQ
+450 LSGRTAKQ

-465 EIGIGILVLVF
+465 EIGIGLLVLVF

-493 DRTNYAFVGDRSG
+493 DRTNYAFIGDRSG

-527 DVHSPSTGLT
+527 DVYSPATGLT

-579 LWTII
+579 LWTIV

-596 VTYSVSVMANSSDSG
+596 VTYTVSVMANSSDLGS
-611 TTGTDITT
+611 TGTDITT
-619 TSLAI
+619 TSVAI
-624 SVDGSPA
+624 AVDGSPA
-631 TVVVPLGGTTVPGAA
+631 TVVVPLGVTTVPGAA

>member
-1 MLQLP
+1 
-6 KIACA
+6 
-11 NDPEICVCPYS
+11 V
-22 GGRGELPLRVIMS
+22 GRGELPLWVIMS
-35 VLTATSPTTRPRR
+35 LPTATPPRIRARR
-48 SLRTAAQGLFV
+48 SLRAAVL

-69 FLGAQPVRAE
+69 LLGAQPAQAE

-89 GEKVANSPTQIVA
+89 SEKVATSPIQIVA
-102 VFSAAIPNNA
+102 VFSAAVPNNA

-118 EGRPAPIGTVTVGA
+118 EGRPAPIGSVTVGA
-132 DGISLIATVTAA
+132 DGISLIATLTAA
-144 LPIGTCNVTYSAPQ
+144 LPIGTCNVTYSVPQ

-174 PATVDPGDLGGDVT
+174 PATADPGDLGGDVT

-238 YRFLKYAFYVALVSN
+238 YKFLRIAWSVALISN
-253 YVVVALRSALLSGD
+253 YVVAMLRASLLSGN
-267 SVFGSFIPLSWGE
+267 SITSTILPFGWGE
-280 LFHDASGISAVL
+280 LFQSASGISAFL
-292 RVVLIA
+292 RVVLIG
-298 ACGTVALRPDR
+298 ACAIVALRPDR

-319 LALPAAAMATFGLT
+319 LALPTAAMATFGLT
-333 RVVDDFSALGTIAG
+333 RAIDDFSTLGTIAG
-347 IVHVLAAGMWLG
+347 VVHVLAAGMWIG
-359 GLVFLAQSVLIGPG
+359 GLIFLAQSVLIGPG

-383 FSRQANIYIGVTVV
+383 FSRQANIYIGVTVI

-402 FYQMDGG
+402 LYQMDGG
-409 EFLTSRHG
+409 SILTSRHG
-417 RLVIVKVIGVAGMV
+417 RLIVIKVIGVAGMV

-493 DRTNYAFVGDRSG
+493 DRTNYAFIGDRSG
-506 GEFDVQLKVTPAT
+506 GEFDVQLKVTPDT

-527 DVHSPSTGLT
+527 DVYSPSTGLT

-579 LWTII
+579 LWTIV
-584 VTGNGPDGPLPS
+584 VTGNGPEGPLPS
-596 VTYSVSVMANSSDSG
+596 VTYTVSVMANSNESG

-619 TSLAI
+619 TSVAL

-631 TVVVPLGGTTVPGAA
+631 TVVVPLGGATVPGAT

>member
-1 MLQLP
+1 MSLP
-6 KIACA
+6 
-11 NDPEICVCPYS
+11 
-22 GGRGELPLRVIMS
+22 
-35 VLTATSPTTRPRR
+35 TATPPRMRARR
-48 SLRTAAQGLFV
+48 SLRAAVL

-69 FLGAQPVRAE
+69 LLGAQPAQAE

-89 GEKVANSPTQIVA
+89 SEKVATSPIQIVA
-102 VFSAAIPNNA
+102 VFSAAVPNNA

-118 EGRPAPIGTVTVGA
+118 EGRPAPIGSVTVGA
-132 DGISLIATVTAA
+132 DGISLIATLTAA
-144 LPIGTCNVTYSAPQ
+144 LPIGTCNVTYSVPQ

-174 PATVDPGDLGGDVT
+174 PATADPGDLGGDVT

-238 YRFLKYAFYVALVSN
+238 YKFLRIAWSVALISN
-253 YVVVALRSALLSGD
+253 YVVAMLRASLLSGN
-267 SVFGSFIPLSWGE
+267 SITSTILPFGWGE
-280 LFHDASGISAVL
+280 LFQSASGISAFL
-292 RVVLIA
+292 RVVLIG
-298 ACGTVALRPDR
+298 ACAIVALRPDR

-319 LALPAAAMATFGLT
+319 LALPTAAMATFGLT
-333 RVVDDFSALGTIAG
+333 RAIDDFSTLGTIAG
-347 IVHVLAAGMWLG
+347 VVHVLAAGMWIG
-359 GLVFLAQSVLIGPG
+359 GLIFLAQSVLIGPG

-383 FSRQANIYIGVTVV
+383 FSRQANIYIGVTVI

-402 FYQMDGG
+402 LYQMDGG
-409 EFLTSRHG
+409 SILTSRHG
-417 RLVIVKVIGVAGMV
+417 RLIVIKVIGVAGMV

-493 DRTNYAFVGDRSG
+493 DRTNYAFIGDRSG

-527 DVHSPSTGLT
+527 DVYSPSTGLT

-579 LWTII
+579 LWTIV
-584 VTGNGPDGPLPS
+584 VTGNGPEGPLPS
-596 VTYSVSVMANSSDSG
+596 VTYTVSVMANSNESG

-619 TSLAI
+619 TSVAL

-631 TVVVPLGGTTVPGAA
+631 TVVVPLGGATVPGAT

>member
-1 MLQLP
+1 M
-6 KIACA
+6 
-11 NDPEICVCPYS
+11 
-22 GGRGELPLRVIMS
+22 GRGELPLWVIMS
-35 VLTATSPTTRPRR
+35 LLTATPPRIRARR
-48 SLRTAAQGLFV
+48 SLRALVQALCV

-69 FLGAQPVRAE
+69 LLGAQPAQAE

-89 GEKVANSPTQIVA
+89 SEKVATSPIQIVA
-102 VFSAAIPNNA
+102 VFSAAVPNNA

-118 EGRPAPIGTVTVGA
+118 EGRPAPIGSVTVGA
-132 DGISLIATVTAA
+132 DGISLIATLTAA
-144 LPIGTCNVTYSAPQ
+144 LPIGTCNVTYSVPQ

-174 PATVDPGDLGGDVT
+174 PATADPGDLGGDVT

-238 YRFLKYAFYVALVSN
+238 YKFLRIAWTVALISN
-253 YVVVALRSALLSGD
+253 YVVAMLRASLLSGN
-267 SVFGSFIPLSWGE
+267 SITSTILPFGWGE
-280 LFHDASGISAVL
+280 LFQSASGISAFL
-292 RVVLIA
+292 RVVLIG
-298 ACGTVALRPDR
+298 ACAIVALRPDR

-319 LALPAAAMATFGLT
+319 LALPTAAMATFGLT
-333 RVVDDFSALGTIAG
+333 RAIDDFSTLGTIAG
-347 IVHVLAAGMWLG
+347 VVHVLAAGMWIG
-359 GLVFLAQSVLIGPG
+359 GLIFLAQSVLIGPG

-383 FSRQANIYIGVTVV
+383 FSRQANIYIGVTVI

-402 FYQMDGG
+402 LYQMDGG
-409 EFLTSRHG
+409 SILTSRHG
-417 RLVIVKVIGVAGMV
+417 RLIVIKVIGVAGMV

-493 DRTNYAFVGDRSG
+493 DRTNYAFIGDRSG

-527 DVHSPSTGLT
+527 DVYSPSTGLT

-579 LWTII
+579 LWTIV
-584 VTGNGPDGPLPS
+584 VTGNGPEGPLPS
-596 VTYSVSVMANSSDSG
+596 VTYTVSVMANSNESG

-619 TSLAI
+619 TSVAL

-631 TVVVPLGGTTVPGAA
+631 TVVVPLGGATVPGAT

>member
-1 MLQLP
+1 ML
-6 KIACA
+6 
-11 NDPEICVCPYS
+11 
-22 GGRGELPLRVIMS
+22 
-35 VLTATSPTTRPRR
+35 
-48 SLRTAAQGLFV
+48 

-69 FLGAQPVRAE
+69 LLGAQPAQAE

-89 GEKVANSPTQIVA
+89 SEKVATSPIQIVA
-102 VFSAAIPNNA
+102 VFSAAVPNNA

-118 EGRPAPIGTVTVGA
+118 EGRPAPIGSVTVGA
-132 DGISLIATVTAA
+132 DGISLIATLTAA
-144 LPIGTCNVTYSAPQ
+144 LPIGTCNVTYSVPQ

-174 PATVDPGDLGGDVT
+174 PATADPGDLGGDVT

-238 YRFLKYAFYVALVSN
+238 YKFLRIAWSVALISN
-253 YVVVALRSALLSGD
+253 YVVAMLRASLLSGN
-267 SVFGSFIPLSWGE
+267 SITSTILPFGWGE
-280 LFHDASGISAVL
+280 LFQSASGISAFL
-292 RVVLIA
+292 RVVLIG
-298 ACGTVALRPDR
+298 ACAIVALRPDR

-319 LALPAAAMATFGLT
+319 LALPTAAMATFGLT
-333 RVVDDFSALGTIAG
+333 RAIDDFSTLGTIAG
-347 IVHVLAAGMWLG
+347 VVHVLAAGMWIG
-359 GLVFLAQSVLIGPG
+359 GLIFLAQSVLIGPG

-383 FSRQANIYIGVTVV
+383 FSRQANIYIGVTVI

-402 FYQMDGG
+402 LYQMDGG
-409 EFLTSRHG
+409 SILTSRHG
-417 RLVIVKVIGVAGMV
+417 RLIVIKVIGVAGMV

-458 LRKAVLS
+458 LRKAALS

-493 DRTNYAFVGDRSG
+493 DRTNYAFIGDRSG

-527 DVHSPSTGLT
+527 DVYSPSTGLT

-579 LWTII
+579 LWTIV
-584 VTGNGPDGPLPS
+584 VTGNGPEGPLPS
-596 VTYSVSVMANSSDSG
+596 VTYTVSVMANSNESG

-619 TSLAI
+619 TSVAL

-631 TVVVPLGGTTVPGAA
+631 TVVVPLGGATIPGAT

>member
-1 MLQLP
+1 
-6 KIACA
+6 
-11 NDPEICVCPYS
+11 
-22 GGRGELPLRVIMS
+22 MS
-35 VLTATSPTTRPRR
+35 LLTATSSATRPRR
-48 SLRTAAQGLFV
+48 TLRAAFLGLFV
-59 GLFVALSAGL
+59 VLSAGL
-69 FLGAQPVRAE
+69 FMDAQPVRAE

-89 GEKVANSPTQIVA
+89 SEKIATSPTQIVA
-102 VFSAAIPNNA
+102 VFSAAVPNNA

-118 EGRPAPIGTVTVGA
+118 EGRPAPIGAVTVGA
-132 DGISLIATVTAA
+132 DGISLIAAVTAA
-144 LPIGTCNVTYSAPQ
+144 LPIGTCNVTYSVPQ

-174 PATVDPGDLGGDVT
+174 PATADPGDLGGDVT

-200 SGPLSLFR
+200 SGPLGLFR

-238 YRFLKYAFYVALVSN
+238 YKFLRISWIVALVSN
-253 YVVVALRSALLSGD
+253 YVVAMLRASLLSGE
-267 SVFGSFIPLSWGE
+267 SVTSTILPLGWGE
-280 LFHDASGISAVL
+280 LFQSASGISAVL
-292 RVVLIA
+292 RVVIIG
-298 ACGTVALRPDR
+298 ACAIVALRPDR
-309 IFDPQSQIVS
+309 IFDPQSQIIS
-319 LALPAAAMATFGLT
+319 LALPTAAMATFGLT
-333 RVVDDFSALGTIAG
+333 RAIDDFSALGTIAG

-359 GLVFLAQSVLIGPG
+359 GLLFLAQSVLIGPG
-373 EEDLMHAIRT
+373 EEDLMHAVRT
-383 FSRQANIYIGVTVV
+383 FSRQANIYIGVAVA

-409 EFLTSRHG
+409 AIFTSRHG

-450 LSGRTAQQ
+450 LSGRTAKQ

-465 EIGIGILVLVF
+465 EIGIGLLVLVF

-493 DRTNYAFVGDRSG
+493 DRTNYAFIGDRSG

-527 DVHSPSTGLT
+527 DVYSPATGLT

-579 LWTII
+579 LWTIV

-596 VTYSVSVMANSSDSG
+596 VTYTVSVMANSSDSG
-611 TTGTDITT
+611 STGTDITT
-619 TSLAI
+619 TSVAI
-624 SVDGSPA
+624 AVDGSPA
-631 TVVVPLGGTTVPGAA
+631 TVVVPLGVTTVPGAA
-646 TPAAG
+646 APAAG

>member
-1 MLQLP
+1 M
-6 KIACA
+6 
-11 NDPEICVCPYS
+11 
-22 GGRGELPLRVIMS
+22 GRGELPLWVIMS
-35 VLTATSPTTRPRR
+35 LPTATPPRIRARR
-48 SLRTAAQGLFV
+48 SLRAAVL

-69 FLGAQPVRAE
+69 LLGAQPAQAE

-89 GEKVANSPTQIVA
+89 SEKVATSPIQIVA
-102 VFSAAIPNNA
+102 VFSAAVPNNA

-118 EGRPAPIGTVTVGA
+118 EGRPAPIGSVTVGA
-132 DGISLIATVTAA
+132 DGISLIATLTAA
-144 LPIGTCNVTYSAPQ
+144 LPIGTCNVTYSVPQ

-174 PATVDPGDLGGDVT
+174 PATADPGDLGGDVT

-238 YRFLKYAFYVALVSN
+238 YKFLRIAWSVALISN
-253 YVVVALRSALLSGD
+253 YVVAMLRASLLSGN
-267 SVFGSFIPLSWGE
+267 SITSTILPFGWGE
-280 LFHDASGISAVL
+280 LFQSASGISAFL
-292 RVVLIA
+292 RVVLIG
-298 ACGTVALRPDR
+298 ACAIVALRPDR

-319 LALPAAAMATFGLT
+319 LALPTAAMATFGLT
-333 RVVDDFSALGTIAG
+333 RAIDDFSTLGTIAG
-347 IVHVLAAGMWLG
+347 VVHVLAAGMWIG
-359 GLVFLAQSVLIGPG
+359 GLIFLAQSVLIGPG

-383 FSRQANIYIGVTVV
+383 FSRQANIYIGVTVI

-402 FYQMDGG
+402 LYQMDGG
-409 EFLTSRHG
+409 SILTSRHG
-417 RLVIVKVIGVAGMV
+417 RLIVIKVIGVAGMV

-493 DRTNYAFVGDRSG
+493 DRTNYAFIGDRSG

-527 DVHSPSTGLT
+527 DVYSPSTGLT

-579 LWTII
+579 LWTIV
-584 VTGNGPDGPLPS
+584 VTGNGPEGPLPS
-596 VTYSVSVMANSSDSG
+596 VTYTVSVMANSNESG

-619 TSLAI
+619 TSVAL

-631 TVVVPLGGTTVPGAA
+631 TVVVPLGGATIPGAT

>member
-1 MLQLP
+1 
-6 KIACA
+6 
-11 NDPEICVCPYS
+11 
-22 GGRGELPLRVIMS
+22 MS
-35 VLTATSPTTRPRR
+35 LLTATSSATRPRR
-48 SLRTAAQGLFV
+48 TLRAAFLGLFV
-59 GLFVALSAGL
+59 VLSAGL
-69 FLGAQPVRAE
+69 FMDAQPVRAE

-89 GEKVANSPTQIVA
+89 SEKIATSPTQIVA
-102 VFSAAIPNNA
+102 VFSAAVPNNA

-118 EGRPAPIGTVTVGA
+118 EGRPAPIGAVTVGA
-132 DGISLIATVTAA
+132 DGISLIAAVTAA
-144 LPIGTCNVTYSAPQ
+144 LPIGTCNVTYSVPQ

-174 PATVDPGDLGGDVT
+174 PATADPGDLGGDVT

-200 SGPLSLFR
+200 SGPLGLFR

-238 YRFLKYAFYVALVSN
+238 YKFLRISWIVALVSN
-253 YVVVALRSALLSGD
+253 YVVAMLRASLLSGE
-267 SVFGSFIPLSWGE
+267 SVTSTILPLGWGE
-280 LFHDASGISAVL
+280 LFQSASGISAVL
-292 RVVLIA
+292 RVVIIG
-298 ACGTVALRPDR
+298 ACAIVALRPDR
-309 IFDPQSQIVS
+309 IFDPQSQIIS
-319 LALPAAAMATFGLT
+319 LALPTAAMATFGLT
-333 RVVDDFSALGTIAG
+333 RAIDDFSALGTIAG

-373 EEDLMHAIRT
+373 EEDLMHAVRT
-383 FSRQANIYIGVTVV
+383 FSRQANIYIGVAVA

-409 EFLTSRHG
+409 AIFTSRHG
-417 RLVIVKVIGVAGMV
+417 RLILNKVIGVAGMV

-450 LSGRTAQQ
+450 LSGRTAKQ

-465 EIGIGILVLVF
+465 EIGIGLLVLVF

-493 DRTNYAFVGDRSG
+493 DRTNYAFIGDRSG

-527 DVHSPSTGLT
+527 DVYSPATGLT

-579 LWTII
+579 LWTIV

-596 VTYSVSVMANSSDSG
+596 VTYTVSVMANSSDSG
-611 TTGTDITT
+611 STGTDITT
-619 TSLAI
+619 TSVAI
-624 SVDGSPA
+624 AVDGSPA
-631 TVVVPLGGTTVPGAA
+631 TVVVPLGVTTVPGAA

>member
-1 MLQLP
+1 M
-6 KIACA
+6 
-11 NDPEICVCPYS
+11 
-22 GGRGELPLRVIMS
+22 GRGELPLRVIMS
-35 VLTATSPTTRPRR
+35 LPTATPPRMRARR
-48 SLRTAAQGLFV
+48 SLRAAVL

-69 FLGAQPVRAE
+69 LLGAQPAQAE

-89 GEKVANSPTQIVA
+89 SEKVATSPIQIVA
-102 VFSAAIPNNA
+102 VFSAAVPNNA

-118 EGRPAPIGTVTVGA
+118 EGRPAPIGSVTVGA
-132 DGISLIATVTAA
+132 DGISLIATLTAA
-144 LPIGTCNVTYSAPQ
+144 LPIGTCNVTYSVPQ

-174 PATVDPGDLGGDVT
+174 PATADPGDLGGDVT

-238 YRFLKYAFYVALVSN
+238 YKFLRIAWSVALISN
-253 YVVVALRSALLSGD
+253 YVVAMLRASLLSGN
-267 SVFGSFIPLSWGE
+267 SITSTILPFGWGE
-280 LFHDASGISAVL
+280 LFQSASGISAFL
-292 RVVLIA
+292 RVVLIG
-298 ACGTVALRPDR
+298 ACAIVALRPDR

-319 LALPAAAMATFGLT
+319 LALPTAAMATFGLT
-333 RVVDDFSALGTIAG
+333 RAIDDFSTLGTIAG
-347 IVHVLAAGMWLG
+347 VVHVLAAGMWIG
-359 GLVFLAQSVLIGPG
+359 GLIFLAQSVLIGPG

-383 FSRQANIYIGVTVV
+383 FSRQANIYIGVTVI

-402 FYQMDGG
+402 LYQMDGG
-409 EFLTSRHG
+409 SILTSRHG
-417 RLVIVKVIGVAGMV
+417 RLIVIKVIGVAGMV

-493 DRTNYAFVGDRSG
+493 DRTNYAFIGDRSG

-527 DVHSPSTGLT
+527 DVYSPSTGLT

-579 LWTII
+579 LWTIV
-584 VTGNGPDGPLPS
+584 VTGNGPEGPLPS
-596 VTYSVSVMANSSDSG
+596 VTYTVSVMANSNESG

-619 TSLAI
+619 TSVAL

-631 TVVVPLGGTTVPGAA
+631 TVVVPLGGATVPGAT

>member
-1 MLQLP
+1 MSLP
-6 KIACA
+6 
-11 NDPEICVCPYS
+11 
-22 GGRGELPLRVIMS
+22 
-35 VLTATSPTTRPRR
+35 TATPPRMRARR
-48 SLRTAAQGLFV
+48 SLRAAVL

-69 FLGAQPVRAE
+69 LLGAQPAQAE

-89 GEKVANSPTQIVA
+89 SEKVATSPIQIVA
-102 VFSAAIPNNA
+102 VFSAAVPNNA

-118 EGRPAPIGTVTVGA
+118 EGRPAPIGSVTVGA
-132 DGISLIATVTAA
+132 DGISLIATLTAA
-144 LPIGTCNVTYSAPQ
+144 LPIGTCNVTYSVPQ

-174 PATVDPGDLGGDVT
+174 PATADPGDLGGDVT

-238 YRFLKYAFYVALVSN
+238 YKFLRIAWSVALISN
-253 YVVVALRSALLSGD
+253 YVVAMLRASLLSGN
-267 SVFGSFIPLSWGE
+267 SITSTILPFGWGE
-280 LFHDASGISAVL
+280 LFQSASGISAFL
-292 RVVLIA
+292 RVVLIG
-298 ACGTVALRPDR
+298 ACAIVALRPDR

-319 LALPAAAMATFGLT
+319 LALPTAAMATFGLT
-333 RVVDDFSALGTIAG
+333 RAIDDFSTLGTIAG
-347 IVHVLAAGMWLG
+347 VVHVLAAGMWIG
-359 GLVFLAQSVLIGPG
+359 GLIFLAQSVLIGPG

-383 FSRQANIYIGVTVV
+383 FSRQANIYIGVTVI

-402 FYQMDGG
+402 LYQMDGG
-409 EFLTSRHG
+409 SILTSRHG
-417 RLVIVKVIGVAGMV
+417 RLIVIKVIGVAGMV

-493 DRTNYAFVGDRSG
+493 DRTNYAFIGDRSG

-527 DVHSPSTGLT
+527 DVYSPSTGLT

-579 LWTII
+579 LWTIV
-584 VTGNGPDGPLPS
+584 VTGNGPEGPLPS
-596 VTYSVSVMANSSDSG
+596 VTYTVSVMANSNESG
-611 TTGTDITT
+611 TTETDITT
-619 TSLAI
+619 TSVAL

-631 TVVVPLGGTTVPGAA
+631 TVVVPLGGATVPGAT

>member
-1 MLQLP
+1 
-6 KIACA
+6 
-11 NDPEICVCPYS
+11 
-22 GGRGELPLRVIMS
+22 MS
-35 VLTATSPTTRPRR
+35 LLTATTSATRPRR
-48 SLRTAAQGLFV
+48 TLRAAFLGLFV
-59 GLFVALSAGL
+59 VLSAGL
-69 FLGAQPVRAE
+69 FMDAQPVRAE

-89 GEKVANSPTQIVA
+89 SEKIATSPTQIVA
-102 VFSAAIPNNA
+102 VFSAAVPNNA

-118 EGRPAPIGTVTVGA
+118 EGRPAPIGAVTVGA
-132 DGISLIATVTAA
+132 DGISLIAAVTAA
-144 LPIGTCNVTYSAPQ
+144 LPIGTCNVTYSVPQ

-174 PATVDPGDLGGDVT
+174 PATADPGDLGGDVT

-200 SGPLSLFR
+200 SGPLGLFR

-238 YRFLKYAFYVALVSN
+238 YKFLRISWIVALVSN
-253 YVVVALRSALLSGD
+253 YVVAMLRASLLSGE
-267 SVFGSFIPLSWGE
+267 SVTSTILPLGWGE
-280 LFHDASGISAVL
+280 LFQSASGISAVL
-292 RVVLIA
+292 RVVIIG
-298 ACGTVALRPDR
+298 ACAIVALRPDR
-309 IFDPQSQIVS
+309 IFDPQSQIIS
-319 LALPAAAMATFGLT
+319 LALPTAAMATFGLT
-333 RVVDDFSALGTIAG
+333 RAIDDFSALGTIAG

-359 GLVFLAQSVLIGPG
+359 GLLFLAQSVLIGPG
-373 EEDLMHAIRT
+373 EEDLMHAVRT
-383 FSRQANIYIGVTVV
+383 FSRQANIYIGVAVA

-409 EFLTSRHG
+409 AIFTSRHG
-417 RLVIVKVIGVAGMV
+417 RLILIKVIGVAGMV

-450 LSGRTAQQ
+450 LSGRTAKQ

-465 EIGIGILVLVF
+465 EIGIGLLVLVF

-493 DRTNYAFVGDRSG
+493 DRTNYAFIGDRSG

-527 DVHSPSTGLT
+527 DVYSPATGLT

-579 LWTII
+579 LWTIV

-596 VTYSVSVMANSSDSG
+596 VTYTVSVMANSSDSG
-611 TTGTDITT
+611 STGTDITT
-619 TSLAI
+619 TSVAI
-624 SVDGSPA
+624 AVDGSPA
-631 TVVVPLGGTTVPGAA
+631 TVVVPLGVTTVPGAA

>member
-1 MLQLP
+1 
-6 KIACA
+6 
-11 NDPEICVCPYS
+11 V
-22 GGRGELPLRVIMS
+22 
-35 VLTATSPTTRPRR
+35 ATSPI
-48 SLRTAAQGLFV
+48 
-59 GLFVALSAGL
+59 
-69 FLGAQPVRAE
+69 
-79 TTLVSSSPAD
+79 
-89 GEKVANSPTQIVA
+89 QIVA
-102 VFSAAIPNNA
+102 VFSAAVPNNA

-118 EGRPAPIGTVTVGA
+118 EGRPAPIGSVSVGA
-132 DGISLIATVTAA
+132 DGITLIATLTAA
-144 LPIGTCNVTYSAPQ
+144 LPIGTCNVTYSVPQ

-174 PATVDPGDLGGDVT
+174 PATADPGDLGGDVT

-238 YRFLKYAFYVALVSN
+238 YKFLRIAWTVALISN
-253 YVVVALRSALLSGD
+253 YVVAMLRASLLSGN
-267 SVFGSFIPLSWGE
+267 SITSTVLPFGWGE
-280 LFHDASGISAVL
+280 LFQSASGISAFL
-292 RVVLIA
+292 RVVLIG
-298 ACGTVALRPDR
+298 ACAIVALRPDR

-319 LALPAAAMATFGLT
+319 LALPTAAMATFGLT
-333 RVVDDFSALGTIAG
+333 RAIDDFSTLGTIAG
-347 IVHVLAAGMWLG
+347 VVHVLAAGMWIG
-359 GLVFLAQSVLIGPG
+359 GLIFLAQSVLIGPG

-383 FSRQANIYIGVTVV
+383 FSRQANIYIGVTVI

-402 FYQMDGG
+402 LYQMDGG
-409 EFLTSRHG
+409 SILTSRHG
-417 RLVIVKVIGVAGMV
+417 RLIVIKVIGVAGMV

-493 DRTNYAFVGDRSG
+493 DRTKYAFIGDRSG

-527 DVHSPSTGLT
+527 DVYSPSTGLT

-579 LWTII
+579 LWTIV
-584 VTGNGPDGPLPS
+584 VTGNGPEGPLPS
-596 VTYSVSVMANSSDSG
+596 VTYTVSVMANSNESG

-619 TSLAI
+619 TSVAL

-631 TVVVPLGGTTVPGAA
+631 TVVVPLGGATIPGAT

>member
-1 MLQLP
+1 
-6 KIACA
+6 
-11 NDPEICVCPYS
+11 
-22 GGRGELPLRVIMS
+22 MS
-35 VLTATSPTTRPRR
+35 LLTATSSATQPRR
-48 SLRTAAQGLFV
+48 TLRAAFLGLFV
-59 GLFVALSAGL
+59 VLSAGL
-69 FLGAQPVRAE
+69 FMDAQPVRAE

-89 GEKVANSPTQIVA
+89 SEKIATSPTQIVA
-102 VFSAAIPNNA
+102 VFSAAVPNNA

-118 EGRPAPIGTVTVGA
+118 EGRPAPIGAVTVGA

-144 LPIGTCNVTYSAPQ
+144 LPIGTCNVTYSVPQ

-174 PATVDPGDLGGDVT
+174 PATADPGDLGGDVT

-200 SGPLSLFR
+200 SGPLGLFR

-238 YRFLKYAFYVALVSN
+238 YKFLRISWIVALVSN
-253 YVVVALRSALLSGD
+253 YVVAMLRASLLSGD
-267 SVFGSFIPLSWGE
+267 SVTSTILPLGWGE
-280 LFHDASGISAVL
+280 LFQSASGISAVL
-292 RVVLIA
+292 RVVIIG
-298 ACGTVALRPDR
+298 ACAIVALRPDR
-309 IFDPQSQIVS
+309 IFDPQSHIIS
-319 LALPAAAMATFGLT
+319 LALPTAAMATFGLT
-333 RVVDDFSALGTIAG
+333 RAIDDFSALGTIAG

-359 GLVFLAQSVLIGPG
+359 GLLFLAQSVLIGPG
-373 EEDLMHAIRT
+373 EEDLMHAVRT
-383 FSRQANIYIGVTVV
+383 FSRQANIYIGVAVA

-409 EFLTSRHG
+409 AIFTSRHG

-450 LSGRTAQQ
+450 LSGRTAKQ

-465 EIGIGILVLVF
+465 EIGIGLLVLVF

-493 DRTNYAFVGDRSG
+493 DRTNYAFIGDRSG

-527 DVHSPSTGLT
+527 DVYSPATGLT

-545 PTNNTASVTLN
+545 PTNNTASVTLK

-579 LWTII
+579 LWTIV
-584 VTGNGPDGPLPS
+584 VTGNGPGGPLPS
-596 VTYSVSVMANSSDSG
+596 VTYTVSVMANSSDSG
-611 TTGTDITT
+611 STGTDITT
-619 TSLAI
+619 TSVAI
-624 SVDGSPA
+624 AVDGSPA
-631 TVVVPLGGTTVPGAA
+631 TVVVPLGVTTVPGAA
-646 TPAAG
+646 APAAG

>member
-1 MLQLP
+1 
-6 KIACA
+6 
-11 NDPEICVCPYS
+11 
-22 GGRGELPLRVIMS
+22 
-35 VLTATSPTTRPRR
+35 VL
-48 SLRTAAQGLFV
+48 

-69 FLGAQPVRAE
+69 LLGAQPAQAE

-89 GEKVANSPTQIVA
+89 SEKVATSPIQIVA
-102 VFSAAIPNNA
+102 VFSAAVPNNA

-118 EGRPAPIGTVTVGA
+118 EGRPAPIGSVTVGA
-132 DGISLIATVTAA
+132 DGISLIATLTAA
-144 LPIGTCNVTYSAPQ
+144 LPIGTCNVTYSVPQ

-174 PATVDPGDLGGDVT
+174 PATADPGDLGGDVT

-238 YRFLKYAFYVALVSN
+238 YKFLRIAWTVALISN
-253 YVVVALRSALLSGD
+253 YVVAMLRASLLSGN
-267 SVFGSFIPLSWGE
+267 SITSTILPFGWGE
-280 LFHDASGISAVL
+280 LFQSASGISAFL
-292 RVVLIA
+292 RVVLIG
-298 ACGTVALRPDR
+298 ACAIVALRPDR

-319 LALPAAAMATFGLT
+319 LALPTAAMATFGLT
-333 RVVDDFSALGTIAG
+333 RAIDDFSTLGTIAG
-347 IVHVLAAGMWLG
+347 VVHVLAAGMWIG
-359 GLVFLAQSVLIGPG
+359 GLIFLAQSVLIGPG

-383 FSRQANIYIGVTVV
+383 FSRQANIYIGVTVI

-402 FYQMDGG
+402 LYQMDGG
-409 EFLTSRHG
+409 SILTSRHG
-417 RLVIVKVIGVAGMV
+417 RLIVIKVIGVAGMV

-493 DRTNYAFVGDRSG
+493 DRTNYAFIGDRSG

-527 DVHSPSTGLT
+527 DVYSPSTGLT

-579 LWTII
+579 LWTIV
-584 VTGNGPDGPLPS
+584 VTGNGPEGPLPS
-596 VTYSVSVMANSSDSG
+596 VTYTVSVMANSNESG

-619 TSLAI
+619 TSVAL

-631 TVVVPLGGTTVPGAA
+631 TVVVPLGGATVPGAT

>member
-1 MLQLP
+1 M
-6 KIACA
+6 
-11 NDPEICVCPYS
+11 D
-22 GGRGELPLRVIMS
+22 
-35 VLTATSPTTRPRR
+35 
-48 SLRTAAQGLFV
+48 
-59 GLFVALSAGL
+59 
-69 FLGAQPVRAE
+69 AQPVRAE

-89 GEKVANSPTQIVA
+89 SEKIVTSPTQIVA
-102 VFSAAIPNNA
+102 VFSAAVPNNA

-118 EGRPAPIGTVTVGA
+118 EGRPAPIGAVTVGA

-144 LPIGTCNVTYSAPQ
+144 LPIGTCNVTYSVPQ

-174 PATVDPGDLGGDVT
+174 PATADPGDLGGDVT

-200 SGPLSLFR
+200 SGPLGLFR

-238 YRFLKYAFYVALVSN
+238 YKFLRISWIVALVSN
-253 YVVVALRSALLSGD
+253 YVVAMLRASLLSGE
-267 SVFGSFIPLSWGE
+267 SVTSTILPLGWGE
-280 LFHDASGISAVL
+280 LFQSASGISAVL
-292 RVVLIA
+292 RVVIIG
-298 ACGTVALRPDR
+298 ACAIVALRPDR
-309 IFDPQSQIVS
+309 IFDPQSQIIS
-319 LALPAAAMATFGLT
+319 LALPTAAMATFGLT
-333 RVVDDFSALGTIAG
+333 RAIDDFSALGTIAG

-359 GLVFLAQSVLIGPG
+359 GLLFLAQSVLIGPG
-373 EEDLMHAIRT
+373 EEDLMHAVRT
-383 FSRQANIYIGVTVV
+383 FSRQANIYIGVTVA

-409 EFLTSRHG
+409 AIFTSRHG

-450 LSGRTAQQ
+450 LSGRTAKQ

-465 EIGIGILVLVF
+465 EIGIGLLVLVF

-493 DRTNYAFVGDRSG
+493 DRTNYAFIGDRSG

-527 DVHSPSTGLT
+527 DVYSPATGLT

-579 LWTII
+579 LWTIV
-584 VTGNGPDGPLPS
+584 VTGNGPGGPLPS
-596 VTYSVSVMANSSDSG
+596 VTYTVSVMANSGEPTS
-611 TTGTDITT
+611 TGTESTT
-619 TSLAI
+619 TSVAI
-624 SVDGSPA
+624 AVDGSPA
-631 TVVVPLGGTTVPGAA
+631 TVVVPLGVTTVPGASA
-646 TPAAG
+646 PAAG

>member
-1 MLQLP
+1 
-6 KIACA
+6 
-11 NDPEICVCPYS
+11 
-22 GGRGELPLRVIMS
+22 MS
-35 VLTATSPTTRPRR
+35 LLTATSSATRPRR
-48 SLRTAAQGLFV
+48 TLRAAFLGLFV
-59 GLFVALSAGL
+59 VLSAGL
-69 FLGAQPVRAE
+69 FMDAQPVRAE

-89 GEKVANSPTQIVA
+89 SEKIVTSPTQIVA
-102 VFSAAIPNNA
+102 VFSAAVPNNA

-118 EGRPAPIGTVTVGA
+118 EGRPAPIGAVTVGA

-144 LPIGTCNVTYSAPQ
+144 LPIGTCNVTYSVPQ

-174 PATVDPGDLGGDVT
+174 PATADPGDLGGDVT

-200 SGPLSLFR
+200 SGPLGLFR

-238 YRFLKYAFYVALVSN
+238 YKFLRISWIVALVSN
-253 YVVVALRSALLSGD
+253 YVVAMLRASLLSGE
-267 SVFGSFIPLSWGE
+267 SVTSTILPLGWGE
-280 LFHDASGISAVL
+280 LFQSASGISAVL
-292 RVVLIA
+292 RVVIIG
-298 ACGTVALRPDR
+298 ACAIVALRPDR
-309 IFDPQSQIVS
+309 IFDPQSQIIS
-319 LALPAAAMATFGLT
+319 LALPTAAMATFGLT
-333 RVVDDFSALGTIAG
+333 RAIDDFSALGTIAG

-359 GLVFLAQSVLIGPG
+359 GLLFLAQSVLIGPG
-373 EEDLMHAIRT
+373 EEDLMHAVRT
-383 FSRQANIYIGVTVV
+383 FSRQANIYIGVTVA

-409 EFLTSRHG
+409 AIFTSRHG

-437 RQFINHQL
+437 RQFISNQL

-450 LSGRTAQQ
+450 LSGRTAKQ

-465 EIGIGILVLVF
+465 EIGIGLLVLVF

-493 DRTNYAFVGDRSG
+493 DRTNYAFIGDRSG

-527 DVHSPSTGLT
+527 DVYSPATGLT

-579 LWTII
+579 LWTIV
-584 VTGNGPDGPLPS
+584 VTGNGPGGPLPS
-596 VTYSVSVMANSSDSG
+596 VTYTVSVMANSGEPTS
-611 TTGTDITT
+611 TGTESTT
-619 TSLAI
+619 TSIAI
-624 SVDGSPA
+624 AVDGSPA
-631 TVVVPLGGTTVPGAA
+631 TVVVPLGVTTVPGASA
-646 TPAAG
+646 PAAG

>member
-1 MLQLP
+1 MSLP
-6 KIACA
+6 
-11 NDPEICVCPYS
+11 
-22 GGRGELPLRVIMS
+22 
-35 VLTATSPTTRPRR
+35 TATPPRIRARR
-48 SLRTAAQGLFV
+48 SLRAAVL

-69 FLGAQPVRAE
+69 LLGAQPAQAE

-89 GEKVANSPTQIVA
+89 SEKVATSPIQIVA
-102 VFSAAIPNNA
+102 VFSAAVPNNA

-118 EGRPAPIGTVTVGA
+118 EGRPAPIGSVTVGA
-132 DGISLIATVTAA
+132 DGISLIATLTAA
-144 LPIGTCNVTYSAPQ
+144 LPIGTCNVTYSVPQ

-174 PATVDPGDLGGDVT
+174 PATADPGDLGGDVT

-238 YRFLKYAFYVALVSN
+238 YKFLRIAWSVALISN
-253 YVVVALRSALLSGD
+253 YVVAMLRASLLSGN
-267 SVFGSFIPLSWGE
+267 SITSTILPFGWGE
-280 LFHDASGISAVL
+280 LFQSASGISAFL
-292 RVVLIA
+292 RVVLIG
-298 ACGTVALRPDR
+298 ACAIVALRPDR

-319 LALPAAAMATFGLT
+319 LALPTAAMATFGLT
-333 RVVDDFSALGTIAG
+333 RAIDDFSTLGTIAG
-347 IVHVLAAGMWLG
+347 VVHVLAAGMWIG
-359 GLVFLAQSVLIGPG
+359 GLIFLAQSVLIGPG

-383 FSRQANIYIGVTVV
+383 FSRQANIYIGVTVI

-402 FYQMDGG
+402 LYQMDGG
-409 EFLTSRHG
+409 SILTSRHG
-417 RLVIVKVIGVAGMV
+417 RLIVIKVIGVAGMV

-493 DRTNYAFVGDRSG
+493 DRTNYAFIGDRSG

-527 DVHSPSTGLT
+527 DVYSPSTGLT

-579 LWTII
+579 LWTIV
-584 VTGNGPDGPLPS
+584 VTGNGPEGPLPS
-596 VTYSVSVMANSSDSG
+596 VTYTVSVMANSNESG

-619 TSLAI
+619 TSVAL

-631 TVVVPLGGTTVPGAA
+631 TVVVPLGGATIPGAT

>member
-1 MLQLP
+1 M
-6 KIACA
+6 
-11 NDPEICVCPYS
+11 
-22 GGRGELPLRVIMS
+22 GRGELPLWVIMS
-35 VLTATSPTTRPRR
+35 LPTATPPRMRARR
-48 SLRTAAQGLFV
+48 SLRAAVL

-69 FLGAQPVRAE
+69 LLGAQPAQAE

-89 GEKVANSPTQIVA
+89 SEKVATSPIQIVA
-102 VFSAAIPNNA
+102 VFSAAVPNNA

-118 EGRPAPIGTVTVGA
+118 EGRPAPIGSVTVGA
-132 DGISLIATVTAA
+132 DGISLIATLTAA
-144 LPIGTCNVTYSAPQ
+144 LPIGTCNVTYSVPQ

-174 PATVDPGDLGGDVT
+174 PATADPGDLGGDVT

-238 YRFLKYAFYVALVSN
+238 YKFLRIAWTVALISN
-253 YVVVALRSALLSGD
+253 YVVAMLRASLLSGN
-267 SVFGSFIPLSWGE
+267 SITSTILPFGWGE
-280 LFHDASGISAVL
+280 LFQSASGISAFL
-292 RVVLIA
+292 RVVLIG
-298 ACGTVALRPDR
+298 ACAIVALRPDR

-319 LALPAAAMATFGLT
+319 LALPTAAMATFGLT
-333 RVVDDFSALGTIAG
+333 RAIDDFSTLGTIAG
-347 IVHVLAAGMWLG
+347 VVHVLAAGMWIG
-359 GLVFLAQSVLIGPG
+359 GLIFLAQSVLIGPG

-383 FSRQANIYIGVTVV
+383 FSRQANIYIGVTVI

-402 FYQMDGG
+402 LYQMDGG
-409 EFLTSRHG
+409 SILTSRHG
-417 RLVIVKVIGVAGMV
+417 RLIVIKVIGVAGMV

-493 DRTNYAFVGDRSG
+493 DRTKYAFIGDRSG

-527 DVHSPSTGLT
+527 DVYSPSTGLT

-579 LWTII
+579 LWTIV
-584 VTGNGPDGPLPS
+584 VTGNGPEGPLPS
-596 VTYSVSVMANSSDSG
+596 VTYTVSVMANSNESG

-619 TSLAI
+619 TSVAL

-631 TVVVPLGGTTVPGAA
+631 TVVVPLGGATIPGAT

>member
-1 MLQLP
+1 M
-6 KIACA
+6 
-11 NDPEICVCPYS
+11 D
-22 GGRGELPLRVIMS
+22 
-35 VLTATSPTTRPRR
+35 
-48 SLRTAAQGLFV
+48 
-59 GLFVALSAGL
+59 
-69 FLGAQPVRAE
+69 AQPVRAE

-89 GEKVANSPTQIVA
+89 SEKIVTSPTQIVA
-102 VFSAAIPNNA
+102 VFSAAVPNNA

-118 EGRPAPIGTVTVGA
+118 EGRPAPIGAVTVGA

-144 LPIGTCNVTYSAPQ
+144 LPIGTCNVTYSVPQ

-174 PATVDPGDLGGDVT
+174 PATADPGDLGGDVT

-200 SGPLSLFR
+200 SGPLGLFR

-238 YRFLKYAFYVALVSN
+238 YKFLRISWIVALVSN
-253 YVVVALRSALLSGD
+253 YVVAMLRASLLSGE
-267 SVFGSFIPLSWGE
+267 SVTSTILPLGWAE
-280 LFHDASGISAVL
+280 LFQSASGISAVL
-292 RVVLIA
+292 RVVIIG
-298 ACGTVALRPDR
+298 ACAIVALRPDR
-309 IFDPQSQIVS
+309 IFDPQSQIIS
-319 LALPAAAMATFGLT
+319 LALPTAAMATFGLT
-333 RVVDDFSALGTIAG
+333 RAIDDFSALGTIAG

-359 GLVFLAQSVLIGPG
+359 GLLFLAQSVLIGPG
-373 EEDLMHAIRT
+373 EEDLMHAVRT
-383 FSRQANIYIGVTVV
+383 FSRQANIYIGVTVA

-409 EFLTSRHG
+409 AIFTSRHG

-437 RQFINHQL
+437 RQFISNQL

-450 LSGRTAQQ
+450 LSGRTAKQ

-465 EIGIGILVLVF
+465 EIGIGLLVLVF

-493 DRTNYAFVGDRSG
+493 DRTNYAFIGDRSG

-527 DVHSPSTGLT
+527 DVYSPATGLT

-579 LWTII
+579 LWTIV
-584 VTGNGPDGPLPS
+584 VTGNGPGGPLPS
-596 VTYSVSVMANSSDSG
+596 VTYTVSVMANSGEPTS
-611 TTGTDITT
+611 TGTESTT
-619 TSLAI
+619 TSVAI
-624 SVDGSPA
+624 AVDGSPA
-631 TVVVPLGGTTVPGAA
+631 TVVVPLGVTTVPGASA
-646 TPAAG
+646 PAAG

>member
-1 MLQLP
+1 M
-6 KIACA
+6 
-11 NDPEICVCPYS
+11 
-22 GGRGELPLRVIMS
+22 IMS
-35 VLTATSPTTRPRR
+35 LPTATPPRMRARR
-48 SLRTAAQGLFV
+48 SLRAAVL

-69 FLGAQPVRAE
+69 LLGAQPAQAE

-89 GEKVANSPTQIVA
+89 SEKVATSPIQIVA
-102 VFSAAIPNNA
+102 VFSAAVPNNA

-118 EGRPAPIGTVTVGA
+118 EGRPAPIGSVTVGA
-132 DGISLIATVTAA
+132 DGISLIATLTAA
-144 LPIGTCNVTYSAPQ
+144 LPIGTCNVTYSVPQ

-174 PATVDPGDLGGDVT
+174 PATADPGDLGGDVT

-238 YRFLKYAFYVALVSN
+238 YKFLRIAWTVALISN
-253 YVVVALRSALLSGD
+253 YVVAMLRASLLSGN
-267 SVFGSFIPLSWGE
+267 SITSTILPFGWGE
-280 LFHDASGISAVL
+280 LFQSASGISAFL
-292 RVVLIA
+292 RVVLIG
-298 ACGTVALRPDR
+298 ACAIVALRPDR

-319 LALPAAAMATFGLT
+319 LALPTAAMATFGLT
-333 RVVDDFSALGTIAG
+333 RAIDDFSTLGTIAG
-347 IVHVLAAGMWLG
+347 VVHVLAAGMWIG
-359 GLVFLAQSVLIGPG
+359 GLIFLAQSVLIGPG

-383 FSRQANIYIGVTVV
+383 FSRQANIYIGVTVI

-402 FYQMDGG
+402 LYQMDGG
-409 EFLTSRHG
+409 SILTSRHG
-417 RLVIVKVIGVAGMV
+417 RLIVIKVIGVAGMV

-493 DRTNYAFVGDRSG
+493 DRTKYAFIGDRSG

-527 DVHSPSTGLT
+527 DVYSPSTGLT

-579 LWTII
+579 LWTIV
-584 VTGNGPDGPLPS
+584 VTGNGPEGPLPS
-596 VTYSVSVMANSSDSG
+596 VTYTVSVMANSNESG

-619 TSLAI
+619 TSVAL

-631 TVVVPLGGTTVPGAA
+631 TVVVPLGGATVPGAT

>member
-1 MLQLP
+1 
-6 KIACA
+6 
-11 NDPEICVCPYS
+11 
-22 GGRGELPLRVIMS
+22 
-35 VLTATSPTTRPRR
+35 
-48 SLRTAAQGLFV
+48 
-59 GLFVALSAGL
+59 
-69 FLGAQPVRAE
+69 
-79 TTLVSSSPAD
+79 
-89 GEKVANSPTQIVA
+89 
-102 VFSAAIPNNA
+102 
-112 VMQAVC
+112 
-118 EGRPAPIGTVTVGA
+118 
-132 DGISLIATVTAA
+132 
-144 LPIGTCNVTYSAPQ
+144 
-158 ADGKVATGGFS
+158 
-169 FEVLD
+169 
-174 PATVDPGDLGGDVT
+174 
-188 DGGNLAVDPPPV
+188 
-200 SGPLSLFR
+200 
-208 ILAYLSLAALFGGIA
+208 
-223 FIRWTWP
+223 
-230 EGINDDAT
+230 
-238 YRFLKYAFYVALVSN
+238 
-253 YVVVALRSALLSGD
+253 
-267 SVFGSFIPLSWGE
+267 
-280 LFHDASGISAVL
+280 VL
-292 RVVLIA
+292 RVVIIG
-298 ACGTVALRPDR
+298 ACAIVALRPDR

-319 LALPAAAMATFGLT
+319 LALPTAAMATFGLT
-333 RVVDDFSALGTIAG
+333 RAMDDFSALGTIAG

-409 EFLTSRHG
+409 SILTSRHG
-417 RLVIVKVIGVAGMV
+417 RLIIVKVIGVAGMV

-450 LSGRTAQQ
+450 LSGRTAKQ

-465 EIGIGILVLVF
+465 EIGIGMLVLVF

-519 VGLNAVRI
+519 VDLNAVRI
-527 DVHSPSTGLT
+527 DVYSPATGLT

-561 VGAARLPM
+561 EGAARLPM

-596 VTYSVSVMANSSDSG
+596 VTYTVSVMANSSDSG
-611 TTGTDITT
+611 PTGTDITT

-624 SVDGSPA
+624 VVDGSPA
-631 TVVVPLGGTTVPGAA
+631 TVVVPLGGTTVPGGAA
-646 TPAAG
+646 PAAG

>member
-1 MLQLP
+1 
-6 KIACA
+6 
-11 NDPEICVCPYS
+11 
-22 GGRGELPLRVIMS
+22 MS
-35 VLTATSPTTRPRR
+35 LLTATSSASRPRR
-48 SLRTAAQGLFV
+48 TLRAAFLGLFV
-59 GLFVALSAGL
+59 VLSAGL
-69 FLGAQPVRAE
+69 FMDAQPVRAE

-89 GEKVANSPTQIVA
+89 SEKIATSPTQIVA
-102 VFSAAIPNNA
+102 VFSAAVPNNA

-118 EGRPAPIGTVTVGA
+118 EGRPAPIGAVTVGA
-132 DGISLIATVTAA
+132 DGISLIAAVTAA
-144 LPIGTCNVTYSAPQ
+144 LPIGTCNVTYSVPQ

-174 PATVDPGDLGGDVT
+174 PATADPGDLGGDVT

-200 SGPLSLFR
+200 SGPLGLFR

-238 YRFLKYAFYVALVSN
+238 YKFLRISWIVALVSN
-253 YVVVALRSALLSGD
+253 YVVAMLRASLLSGE
-267 SVFGSFIPLSWGE
+267 SVTSTILPLGWGE
-280 LFHDASGISAVL
+280 LFQSASGISAVL
-292 RVVLIA
+292 RVVIIG
-298 ACGTVALRPDR
+298 ACAIVALRPDR
-309 IFDPQSQIVS
+309 IFDPQSQIIS
-319 LALPAAAMATFGLT
+319 LALPTAAMATFGLT
-333 RVVDDFSALGTIAG
+333 RAIDDFSALGTIAG

-359 GLVFLAQSVLIGPG
+359 GLLFLAQSVLIGPG
-373 EEDLMHAIRT
+373 EEDLMHAVRT
-383 FSRQANIYIGVTVV
+383 FSRQANIYIGVAVA

-409 EFLTSRHG
+409 AIFTSRHG
-417 RLVIVKVIGVAGMV
+417 RLILIKVIGVAGMV

-450 LSGRTAQQ
+450 LSGRTAKQ

-465 EIGIGILVLVF
+465 EIGIGLLVLVF

-493 DRTNYAFVGDRSG
+493 DRTNYAFIGDRSG

-527 DVHSPSTGLT
+527 DVYSPATGLT

-579 LWTII
+579 LWTIV

-596 VTYSVSVMANSSDSG
+596 VTYTVSVMANSSDLGS
-611 TTGTDITT
+611 TGTDITT
-619 TSLAI
+619 TSVAI
-624 SVDGSPA
+624 AVDGSPA
-631 TVVVPLGGTTVPGAA
+631 TVVVPLGVTTVPGAA